1 MKEGS
6 DGSADDI
13 THLSHD
19 DYYKDIAHLP
29 FEERAKTNFDHP
41 NALDTELLIQHL
53 KQLIE
58 GETVIVPR
66 YDFKRHCRFKDG
78 EIDDEGRS
86 SGRVVDSKKVVLV
99 EGILILSVREL
110 TNLMDLKVFVVRNVC
125 MKELHMCNSSS
136 APLIH
141 FCFCILNINIDN
153 TTLT

>member
-136 APLIH
+136 PLIH
-141 FCFCILNINIDN
+141 L
-153 TTLT
+153 LLYQH